1 MTVADRRLEELATAV
16 AAPGTDPRRLAGL
29 IAWLSAPRRGP
40 TALRRAV
47 AAASERGD
55 ADLDSSGLDAVL
67 SVAGPSASEARSA
80 GDLLERWASLR
91 CQVVLVDDPTYPPR
105 LRSDWPDLDAPPF
118 LVLRGDLASARLA
131 VAIVGARRASGYGTG
146 VAAWLAEGAAA
157 AGIRIISGGAV
168 GIDAAAHRAAVDEP
182 GGTTVV
188 LGCGHGIGYPRGH
201 AQPGGLF
208 DRIVEAGGAV
218 ISEQF
223 PDQRPRAGVVRAR
236 NRLVAALADVTVV
249 VEGGDRSGA
258 LLTAGAAAE
267 RSREV
272 LAVPG
277 DVRAPGSAAPHRL
290 LAEGALPCIGPQH
303 LLEQVRTAVH
313 GVASWSAGD
322 ATAPPGGLDRGA
334 PSLPGIAPAVTTLPD
349 DVYRHLADAWPRPVR
364 TDHLATATDRPAP
377 QLLAAVTRAQV
388 AGELTVDTD
397 GVRLRRAPVG

>member
-1 MTVADRRLEELATAV
+1 MTVADRHLEELASAV
-16 AAPGTDPRRLAGL
+16 ASPGSDPGRLAG
-29 IAWLSAPRRGP
+29 IVAWLAAPRRGP

-47 AAASERGD
+47 AAASQRGEVD
-55 ADLDSSGLDAVL
+55 PDGSGLDAVL
-67 SVAGPSASEARSA
+67 SAAAPTRGEAQAAGE
-80 GDLLERWASLR
+80 LLERWASLG
-91 CQVVLVDDPTYPPR
+91 CQLVLVDDPSYPPR
-105 LRSDWPDLDAPPF
+105 LRSDWPDLGAPPL
-118 LVLRGDLASARLA
+118 LVRRGDLASDRPA

-188 LGCGHGIGYPRGH
+188 LGCGHGIGYPRVH

-208 DRIVEAGGAV
+208 DRIIEADGAV

-223 PDQRPRAGVVRAR
+223 PEQRPHAGVVRAR

-249 VEGGDRSGA
+249 VEGGERSGA

-272 LAVPG
+272 VAVPG

-303 LLEQVRTAVH
+303 LLEQVRTTVH
-313 GVASWSAGD
+313 GVASGAAAASTASPGD
-322 ATAPPGGLDRGA
+322 LDRA
-334 PSLPGIAPAVTTLPD
+334 PMPLPGSVPAVTTLPD
-349 DVYRHLADAWPRPVR
+349 DVHRHLAAAWPRSVR
-364 TDHLATATDRPAP
+364 TDHLAAATGRPAP

-397 GVRLRRAPVG
+397 GVRLRRAPAG